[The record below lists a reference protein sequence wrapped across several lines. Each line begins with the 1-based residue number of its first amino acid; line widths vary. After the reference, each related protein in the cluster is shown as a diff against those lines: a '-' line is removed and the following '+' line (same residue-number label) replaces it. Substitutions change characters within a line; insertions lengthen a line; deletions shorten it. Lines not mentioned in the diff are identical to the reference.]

1 MAYGVKY
8 RLNFSD
14 VRSRKRRVE
23 ILKNGYGGEVLP
35 MIGTDEPVVIEWK
48 ADDDFYEPLIG
59 SQCALNL
66 WVTDDV
72 TYDQFYLFNEREY
85 MVKVYYESAPN
96 VYTVYW
102 QGWIA
107 NDIYSEA
114 ITTTPYQLT
123 VNANDG
129 LGSLEAFDT
138 WIPAVGESDPTL
150 WKFIYKNLQ
159 QIDLGFEIW
168 ISNDIRIFTESIWN
182 NVFDDVTIYKEGVFQ
197 DNYIIQNA
205 KKVLR
210 SILLAFNCKIYQAYG
225 RWIIANASSYGDQ
238 RVIAGIQDG
247 SLSGAGILSAKQG
260 YLNSGSEDIKF
271 EIYSAAG
278 ANTGGVTDN
287 YLRIVPQYFKAINNN
302 LTRLIKRP
310 LRRYQEILN
319 IKQKRI
325 DSNLNASFEF
335 EYENWDTTFGAVGT
349 FVSDA
354 FAGRK
359 AIKFTGTS
367 ALGVYQTKLFSTGA
381 GSAIKGND
389 YQVLVSVNIDQGGS
403 DNRLPWYLRIE
414 YTSGSYYYWSE
425 VNKSWG
431 TSGSILWNEAA
442 VIGNGTFESLRFTA
456 KDAPENGPFQIG
468 FALPYVNATG
478 SYDAMYLDNCAIRNI
493 DNEVNQYNEAYAIR
507 EQTGTFIASD
517 ILEHDGIYVANVGEI
532 VFWGAF
538 INYPAFRRAQDATP
552 KFIEEIVT
560 QQRLNDFREY
570 CKTYEGDLS
579 SASQYL
585 VLSMMNKVYFKF
597 NTFTETD
604 SAIMDNMKFMV
615 KSDVYSINCHIPN
628 NYTDVA
634 STYRLSYQE

>member
-8 RLNFSD
+8 RLDFSD

-23 ILKNGYGGEVLP
+23 ILKKDYGGAVLP

-59 SQCALNL
+59 SQCQLNL

-72 TYDQFYLFNEREY
+72 TYDQFYLFNEQEY
-85 MVKVYYESAPN
+85 SVKVYYESAPD
-96 VYTVYW
+96 VYTLYW
-102 QGWIA
+102 NGWIA

-114 ITTTPYQLT
+114 ITSTPYQLT

-129 LGSLEAFDT
+129 LGSLQAFDSWFPT
-138 WIPAVGESDPTL
+138 VGEADPKL
-150 WKFIYKNLQ
+150 WKFIHKNLEK
-159 QIDLGFEIW
+159 IGLGFEIW
-168 ISNDIRIFTESIWN
+168 ISNDIRISNESIWN
-182 NVFDDVTIYKEGVFQ
+182 NVFDDVSIYKEGVFQ

-238 RVIAGIQDG
+238 RVITGIQNG
-247 SLSGAGILSAKQG
+247 SLTGNGILAAKQG

-271 EIYSAAG
+271 EIYNAAG
-278 ANTGGVTDN
+278 ANTGGITDN
-287 YLRIVPQYFKAINNN
+287 YIRIVPQFFKAINNN

-319 IKQKRI
+319 IKQKKI
-325 DSNLNASFEF
+325 DSNFNASFEF
-335 EYENWDTTFGAVGT
+335 DLENFGVVGGYT
-349 FVSDA
+349 ISDKS

-359 AIKFTGTS
+359 AFRFTDFVTGS
-367 ALGVYQTKLFSTGA
+367 PNYSFKLFSLN
-381 GSAIKGND
+381 AIDAIQGD
-389 YQVLVSVNIDQGGS
+389 QYQLLISVNINKGGS
-403 DNRLPWYLRIE
+403 DNRLPYYIRILLD
-414 YTSGSYYYWSE
+414 GLYYYVDSERNWANSPVIVWNEFE
-425 VNKSWG
+425 VNG
-431 TSGSILWNEAA
+431 D
-442 VIGNGTFESLRFTA
+442 GTFESFRVTTKA
-456 KDAPENGPFQIG
+456 APNNGQLEIGIGAPYLFDPFNYTETFI
-468 FALPYVNATG
+468 
-478 SYDAMYLDNCAIRNI
+478 DNFAIRNI
-493 DNEVNQYNEAYAIR
+493 NSEVNRYNEIYAIR
-507 EQTGTFIASD
+507 EQLGTFIASD
-517 ILEHDGIYVANVGEI
+517 VLEHDGIYVANVGEI

-538 INYPAFRRAQDATP
+538 IGYPQFKRAQDSQP
-552 KFIEEIVT
+552 KFLEEIVT
-560 QQRLNDFREY
+560 QQRINDFREY

-597 NTFTETD
+597 DTFTETD

-615 KSDVYSINCHIPN
+615 KSDVYSINCHVPN